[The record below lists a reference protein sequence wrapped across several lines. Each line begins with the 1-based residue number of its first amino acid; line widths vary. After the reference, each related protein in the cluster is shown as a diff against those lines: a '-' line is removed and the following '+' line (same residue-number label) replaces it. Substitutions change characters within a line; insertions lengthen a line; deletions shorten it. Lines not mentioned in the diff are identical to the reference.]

1 MATETTV
8 PRGRVSSAG
17 KLGCSCVVSLPCLP
31 DFCALAT
38 AELGAREVVKKA
50 ITKSLA
56 RTQATAAKKKKVS
69 PPELCWTIAE
79 AVAWSESLARAVTCD
94 LSWARG
100 RARLES
106 LELYLV
112 VVNFKCVFSTQC
124 ALGEEGRQ
132 EAEGEEG
139 QEGEEAE
146 EEEKEE
152 EEGQEEEVPGASHL
166 GGIAGISSA

>member
-56 RTQATAAKKKKVS
+56 RTQLTAAKKKKVS
-69 PPELCWTIAE
+69 PPPELCWAIAE
-79 AVAWSESLARAVTCD
+79 AVACSENL
-94 LSWARG
+94 WP
-100 RARLES
+100 
-106 LELYLV
+106 
-112 VVNFKCVFSTQC
+112 
-124 ALGEEGRQ
+124 
-132 EAEGEEG
+132 G
-139 QEGEEAE
+139 Q
-146 EEEKEE
+146 
-152 EEGQEEEVPGASHL
+152 
-166 GGIAGISSA
+166 